1 MADSAKDFIVKQN
14 LKVVG
19 NIISAGAGSV
29 FTGDGSQL
37 NDVDAVTL
45 GGESGGFYR
54 DATNLNAGTV
64 SNDRLP
70 ATITKNISGNVTGN
84 VDATGGSG
92 TVDADSGRFTT
103 ISGTTANFTSYT
115 GLFGG
120 NLQSFDSALDSSF
133 TRQSFKDTVFDAVF
147 DSSLGR
153 KSADDI
159 SDGATNKFYTTAR
172 FDSDFGTK
180 TTTELSEGNN
190 LYYTKV
196 RVDSDIGLK
205 VDKTFVDAL
214 NINADQ
220 VDGVEAASFVR
231 SDQDDTVGA
240 NLTFTDGNELR
251 LGTASDTIIKHT
263 GTATTVNHTG
273 TGKLILQAD
282 ETDRLSVT
290 DSGVEIDGELYAD
303 SIYAN
308 GYIVAAQDIEAMR
321 DVYVDNQLW
330 IYESANGGIA
340 GHLEGTAA
348 GGLEIHY
355 HSITPDA
362 GLSIYAHD
370 SQALVGTLQAKFT
383 ATEGISFENDI
394 VHLVADPVVGTDVAN
409 KRYVDNTAQG
419 LTVKDAA
426 RVATTA
432 AFTGATYFN
441 TAGPDSG
448 VGAGFDFSPGLD
460 SLDSI
465 PLVAGN
471 RILVKDQA
479 LPFQNGIYVYDSST
493 RITRATDADS
503 HGELSGGVFVFI
515 EEGATQ
521 ASNGYVTSH
530 SINNH
535 KVGADSVVWT
545 QFSGAGFIEAGGGLV
560 KSGNTLDINLN
571 ATSSG
576 LVITSD
582 ELLVNAGSG
591 LTITSNTLKVP
602 DDGIKDFH
610 IDFGTGSN
618 QVSTTDVPEGTNEYY
633 TTAKARAAVSGG
645 NGINYDSSTGVISTS
660 VATNSGTF
668 GSASAI
674 PIITVD
680 SSGLVDSVGTVPVA
694 GVDSVDYDST
704 SGRLTLTLGDAST
717 KDALITLDPFTTTN
731 LTEGTNLYY
740 TNARVASY
748 IDSSYL
754 DDFVIPISREGYDSG
769 QLAPFARSAISVSGD
784 GITYNQETGVIT
796 VQTVTN
802 SFQITQSSHE
812 LKEGNAVYEDDTLGW
827 IRALAT
833 DSGQYLATHIV
844 VEFVDSNNF
853 KIAQNG
859 IFTFETANPGKAQT
873 YTSGEYYYLSA
884 TDSGLSVDVQPNT
897 SVQPLFYA
905 LDSNQ
910 VELNVEHAVNVF
922 SPDEPINVSRTA
934 GNFTVTG
941 NLKVEGLGVPRVTTL
956 SSGDTYSFDSGNVAK
971 IEFSADASLV
981 FDSPGTTY
989 DGAGFTILAKNTDGS
1004 NTRQLTLTTPNGV
1017 TLNTVNDNQVTVN
1030 AGKFAIISGLI
1041 YGEKDIIL
1049 TSTQTDSAITG

>member
-14 LKVVG
+14 LRVVG
-19 NIISAGAGSV
+19 NIISAGAGST

-45 GGESGGFYR
+45 SGESGGFYR
-54 DATNLNAGTV
+54 DATNLNGGTV

-70 ATITKNISGNVTGN
+70 ATITKNLTGNVTGN

-103 ISGTTANFTSYT
+103 ISGTTASFNTYT
-115 GLFGG
+115 GVYG
-120 NLQSFDSALDSSF
+120 NFD
-133 TRQSFKDTVFDAVF
+133 TFDEVF
-147 DSSLGR
+147 DSSLTR

-159 SDGATNKFYTTAR
+159 ADGSTNKFFTGVR
-172 FDSDFGTK
+172 FDSEFGTK
-180 TTTELSEGNN
+180 TTTELSEGDN

-214 NINADQ
+214 SINADQ
-220 VDGVEAASFVR
+220 VDGVEASAFVR
-231 SDQDDTVGA
+231 NNLDGTIGA
-240 NLTFTDGNELR
+240 NIQFSDGNELR
-251 LGTASDTIIKHT
+251 IGTGNDTIIKHT
-263 GTATTVNHTG
+263 GTVTTVNHTG
-273 TGKLILQAD
+273 TGKFILQAD
-282 ETDRLSVT
+282 ETDRLSIT

-303 SIYAN
+303 SIYST
-308 GYIVAAQDIEAMR
+308 GYIVSDLDIEAKR
-321 DVYVDNQLW
+321 DIYVDNWLW
-330 IYESANGGIA
+330 INESANGGVA
-340 GHLEGTAA
+340 GHVEGTAA

-383 ATEGISFENDI
+383 ATAGISFENDI
-394 VHLVADPVVGTDVAN
+394 VHLVADPIVGTDVAN

-426 RVATTA
+426 KVATVVA
-432 AFTGATYFN
+432 LSGATYFS
-441 TAGPDSG
+441 TTGPDSG

-460 SLDSI
+460 SLDS
-465 PLVAGN
+465 VALTAGD

-515 EEGATQ
+515 GEGATQ

-545 QFSGAGFIEAGGGLV
+545 QFSGAGFIEAGGGLT
-560 KSGNTLDINLN
+560 KSGNTLDVNLN
-571 ATSSG
+571 ANSSG
-576 LVITSD
+576 LIVTSD

-591 LTITSNTLKVP
+591 LTITSNALKVA

-618 QVSTTDVPEGTNEYY
+618 QVSTTDVPEGTNEYH
-633 TTAKARAAVSGG
+633 TTARARASVSGG
-645 NGINYDSSTGVISTS
+645 NGINYNSSTGVISTS
-660 VATNSGTF
+660 VAANAGTF

-704 SGRLTLTLGDAST
+704 SGRLTLTLGDATT

-731 LTEGTNLYY
+731 LTQGTNLYY
-740 TNARVASY
+740 TKARVDSD
-748 IDSSYL
+748 IDLRVDSA
-754 DDFVIPISREGYDSG
+754 FVS
-769 QLAPFARSAISVSGD
+769 PFARSAIGVSGD

-796 VQTVTN
+796 VATVTN
-802 SFQITQSSHE
+802 NFQITQASHE

-844 VEFVDSNNF
+844 VEFVDSSNF

-859 IFTFETANPGKAQT
+859 IFTFETATPGKAQT
-873 YTSGEYYYLSA
+873 YTSGEYYYLSD
-884 TDSGLSVDVQPNT
+884 TDSGLSVDTQPNT
-897 SVQPLFYA
+897 SVQPLLYA
-905 LDSNQ
+905 LDSNK
-910 VELNVEHAVNVF
+910 VELGVEHAVNVF
-922 SPDEPINVSRTA
+922 SPDEPINVSRTS
-934 GNFTVTG
+934 GNFTVSG
-941 NLKVEGLGVPRVTTL
+941 NLRVDGLGVPRVTTL

-971 IEFSADASLV
+971 IEFSTDASLV
-981 FDSPGTTY
+981 FDSPGTSY

-1004 NTRQLTLTTPNGV
+1004 NTRRLTLTTPNGV
-1017 TLNTVNDNQVTVN
+1017 TLNTVNENRVTVN
-1030 AGKFAIISGLI
+1030 AGKFAIVSGII

-1049 TSTQTDSAITG
+1049 TSTQTDSATTG